1 MNPLIEHEQR
11 LIALEKQQAD
21 LLSRTRHPR
30 RKVTYSDVNLYV
42 RTDGS
47 DSNDGSANT
56 AGKAFLTIAKAL
68 TVAQQYY
75 ASPYS
80 KVQISVA
87 DGTYAQTASLTYGNH
102 QMGGGI
108 WLVGNSGTPANCVI
122 RADTNGMWLNLFQY
136 PNLAP
141 YFLDGFTLAA
151 NTGIASNLA
160 LARWRS
166 QVHLSNM
173 RFGSAGTGAQV
184 YAVEYALITMQ
195 TSYSIVGGAGY
206 HMFCDR
212 HSLIEDPGGAI
223 TCTITGTPAFS
234 GAFVQTV
241 HGLIQLPN
249 ATFSG
254 AITGK
259 SYVANNLGEIQ
270 GTFPAGTIAGT
281 TANGGI
287 KT

>member
-1 MNPLIEHEQR
+1 MEPLVDHEQR
-11 LIALEKQQAD
+11 IQALEKKQAN
-21 LLSRTRHPR
+21 LLSRIRSPR

-56 AGKAFLTIAKAL
+56 AGEAFLTIAKAL

-75 ASPYS
+75 ESPTA
-80 KVQISVA
+80 KVIINVA
-87 DGTYAQTASLTYGNH
+87 DGTYAQTTSLYFGAH

-108 WLVGNSGTPANCVI
+108 SLVGNTGTPANCVI
-122 RADTNGMWLNLFQY
+122 RADTNGMWLALFEY
-136 PNLAP
+136 PCPAP
-141 YFLDGFTLAA
+141 YYLNGFTVAA
-151 NTGIASNLA
+151 NTGVNTNLL

-166 QVHLSNM
+166 QVNLSNM
-173 RFGSAGTGAQV
+173 RFGSAGSGAQV
-184 YAVEYALITMQ
+184 YAVEYALIAMQ

-212 HSLIEDPGGAI
+212 HSLIEDPGAAI

-241 HGLIQLPN
+241 HGLIQMPN